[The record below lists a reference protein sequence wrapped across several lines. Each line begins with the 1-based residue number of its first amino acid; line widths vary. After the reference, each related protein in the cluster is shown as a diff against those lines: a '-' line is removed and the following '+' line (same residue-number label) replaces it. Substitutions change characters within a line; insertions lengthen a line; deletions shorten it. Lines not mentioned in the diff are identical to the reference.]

1 VHMNEATIDSH
12 PTKTKHPKIM
22 ETVETIDDKI
32 MEAAETLNNKIKEA
46 DEDKDA
52 RGVRIK

>member
-1 VHMNEATIDSH
+1 MNEATIDSR
-12 PTKTKHPKIM
+12 PTKTKHSKIK

-32 MEAAETLNNKIKEA
+32 MEAAETFNNKIKEA

>member
-1 VHMNEATIDSH
+1 
-12 PTKTKHPKIM
+12 M